1 MRQACVFSKLASGVQ
16 SSSTKGSPMFVF
28 RSVNNIALAFFGPF
42 FYLIPVFIYG
52 VLKTKT
58 RNETLPDGY
67 ASIEKR
73 ALAFILDLVLVIAL
87 EIALKWLFFSKPEP
101 PVFLIQFLILALN
114 FCNLVILP
122 SITGWSLG
130 KRLLSIK
137 IIKKDNQKA
146 GFFDVFYR
154 EIVKSWF
161 SLSIFYLGCFW
172 MLIGKK
178 KLTWHDSVSDTRV
191 VYLSYTVEE
200 SF

>member
-1 MRQACVFSKLASGVQ
+1 
-16 SSSTKGSPMFVF
+16 MFIF
-28 RSVNNIALAFFGPF
+28 RSVNNIALAFFGPL
-42 FYLIPVFIYG
+42 FYLIPVVIYA
-52 VLKTKT
+52 VVKVRT

-73 ALAFILDLVLVIAL
+73 ALAFIIDLVLIIAL
-87 EIALKWLFFSKPEP
+87 EIALKWLFSSTPEP
-101 PVFLIQFLILALN
+101 PLLLIQFLLLAIS

-137 IIKKDNQKA
+137 IVKKENKKA
-146 GFFDVFYR
+146 GFFDIFYR

-178 KLTWHDSVSDTRV
+178 QLTWHDSVADTRV
-191 VYLSYTVEE
+191 VHLSYTIED
-200 SF
+200 S